1 MGSVAKVVKKVTK
14 SIKRPISKIT
24 KGIARGIAKVGKSV
38 MRGVGKLGKKLG
50 PIGMIGLAIAMP
62 YAMNGLSGAFGGAW
76 TPGGTTG
83 WLGSDNVFLKAVGK
97 MGNQLRSG
105 YQAVSKT
112 VSGLTKG
119 ITRSITD
126 TFSSMGKGNNIF
138 SRISNGAKDLF
149 RNAKFA
155 SKEMGTVDVAGWGGP
170 AGGASTYGNYA
181 GISTQMTSGQAANLL
196 SVGTE
201 GAIKGS
207 QLSGQTF
214 GKTKWYSGMN
224 KMDKAVTEAINKT
237 YKENVMSTFSNSA
250 KTAFNN
256 YEQAAINSGQ
266 PFNYQEINKMMEPS
280 FEFSG
285 PTNKYTDFNF
295 SKSGDFHLANPNEPT
310 SYVFNGKKS
319 FNVNGKSTLEKVKT
333 SMKGSALDAMK
344 KSLLTPS
351 AHVDAFNLPI
361 TLGDMTQETSGATT
375 FGGTTI
381 QGSAGGSLLEG
392 VYNKDAQERI
402 LNYYRHMNIVGS
414 Q

>member
-1 MGSVAKVVKKVTK
+1 MGSVAKVVKKVTR
-14 SIKRPISKIT
+14 SIKRPVSKIV
-24 KGIARGIAKVGKSV
+24 KGVARGIAKVGKAV

-50 PIGMIGLAIAMP
+50 PMGMIGLAIAMP
-62 YAMNGLSGAFGGAW
+62 YAMGGLSNAIGGAW
-76 TPGGTTG
+76 TPAGTSG
-83 WLGSDNVFLKAVGK
+83 WMGSKNVFVRAIGNV
-97 MGNQLRSG
+97 GNQIRTG

-112 VSGLTKG
+112 VSGLTRG
-119 ITRSITD
+119 ITDSISQG
-126 TFSSMGKGNNIF
+126 FSNMGKGNNIF

-149 RNAKFA
+149 KNSRLA
-155 SKEMGTVDVAGWGGP
+155 SKQMGSVDVAGWGGP

-181 GISTQMTSGQAANLL
+181 GISTQMTSGQAVGLL
-196 SVGTE
+196 DAS
-201 GAIKGS
+201 AIEGS
-207 QLSGQTF
+207 QLSAQTF
-214 GKTKWYSGMN
+214 GKTNWLTKAN

-237 YKENVMSTFSNSA
+237 YKENVMSTFNESA
-250 KTAFNN
+250 KTAFNH
-256 YEQAAINSGQ
+256 YEKAAINSGEQ
-266 PFNYQEINKMMEPS
+266 FNYQQINKMMEPS

-285 PTNKYTDFNF
+285 PTSKYTDFNF
-295 SKSGDFHLANPNEPT
+295 AKSGDFHLANPNEPT
-310 SYVFNGKKS
+310 SYVFNGNKS
-319 FNVNGKSTLEKVKT
+319 YKVNGKSTLEKVK
-333 SMKGSALDAMK
+333 SAAKGSALDAMK

-402 LNYYRHMNIVGS
+402 LNYYRHMNIIGS